1 MPFEV
6 LDAGQIE
13 HRFGIRADPG
23 DRGLYQADGGI
34 IVADAAVEALGAG
47 LEVREGCRVEAVEE
61 DDDGVSAG
69 GVRAR
74 VAVVTA
80 GAWAPALVGVDA
92 TPTVETASLLQPR
105 PRRCR
110 R

>member
-1 MPFEV
+1 MTFEV

-23 DRGLYQADGGI
+23 DRGLFQADGGI
-34 IVADAAVEALGAG
+34 IVADAALEALAAG
-47 LEVREGCRVEAVEE
+47 LDVRDRVRVEVVEE
-61 DDDGVSAG
+61 TDDGVSAG

-74 VAVVTA
+74 AAVVAA
-80 GAWAPALVGVDA
+80 GSWAPAWWVW
-92 TPTVETASLLQPR
+92 TRRQPSR
-105 PRRCR
+105 RSRTSVSAARCR

>member
-1 MPFEV
+1 VPFEV

-47 LEVREGCRVEAVEE
+47 LEVRESCRVEAVEE
-61 DDDGVSAG
+61 DDDGVRRRRRPA
-69 GVRAR
+69 RA
-74 VAVVTA
+74 AVVTA

-92 TPTVETASLLQPR
+92 TPTVETASYFELGR
-105 PRRCR
+105 PCR
-110 R
+110 P